1 MLKKAVIN
9 LLSMKYS
16 IPWTANLNEVD
27 SMAGGEFMLSSYK
40 QKAKSY
46 SKDMD
51 SSKATFAKA
60 FFIFY
65 YEVNS
70 ALRSKDKVQL
80 REALVKLNKL
90 TLLWISKL

>member
-9 LLSMKYS
+9 FLSVKYPL
-16 IPWTANLNEVD
+16 PWTTNLNEVD

-40 QKAKSY
+40 QKARSY
-46 SKDMD
+46 SKDME

-60 FFIFY
+60 LFILY
-65 YEVNS
+65 YEANS
-70 ALRSKDKVQL
+70 ALRGNDKVAL

-90 TLLWISKL
+90 TLLWVSKL